1 MNKEIKLEVLLFL
14 FAGICCFYLIPE
26 FTPDVPSA
34 NDLGPRMFPRLSMAV
49 VGLSALGLIV
59 NSFRQKTKTED
70 KQEKTNNRYLA
81 AFVGVFIYV
90 LAVAFVGFYCSSF
103 LFTAVYFR
111 KLPRKA
117 YLFNLAILIP
127 IFACIWFLFEK
138 MMMVPLPSGILF

>member
-81 AFVGVFIYV
+81 AFVGVKGDELGISTG
-90 LAVAFVGFYCSSF
+90 LRTTELTRSASS
-103 LFTAVYFR
+103 
-111 KLPRKA
+111 K
-117 YLFNLAILIP
+117 N
-127 IFACIWFLFEK
+127 
-138 MMMVPLPSGILF
+138 SS